1 MFSHKCKY
9 LKKKKKTLTNLNFL
23 LSRKRVLISIN
34 FIKYL
39 ILLDYRIKEKKFQFK
54 LFTPLYNF
62 ITNDRSNLLLRVKL
76 QIYKIKVSTVN

>member
-9 LKKKKKTLTNLNFL
+9 FKKKKKTLTKLNFVI
-23 LSRKRVLISIN
+23 SRKRVLLSIN

-39 ILLDYRIKEKKFQFK
+39 ILLDCRRKEKKFQFK